1 MAALLETE
9 RLRLVPWANGHA
21 ELLVRLSAMPEV
33 MRFVGPG
40 DLWSREDAVRRSRQ
54 VRAHWREHKFGWRAA
69 VERESGRPVG
79 FIALNL
85 LGEGMPEF
93 AADELEIGWWL
104 DPACAGRG
112 YATEGA
118 AAVRDEAL
126 ASRGAESVIARI
138 QPGNAASIAV
148 AERIGLA
155 LERETTGVYG
165 EPVLV
170 YRGPPAP

>member
-1 MAALLETE
+1 MPALLETE
-9 RLRLVPWANGHA
+9 RLRLVPWSNGDA

-54 VRAHWREHKFGWRAA
+54 VRAHWREHGFGWRAA
-69 VERESGRPVG
+69 VERSSGRPVG
-79 FIALNL
+79 FIALNM
-85 LGEGMPEF
+85 LGEGMPEL
-93 AADELEIGWWL
+93 APDELEIGWWL
-104 DPACAGRG
+104 DPGCGGRG

-118 AAVRDEAL
+118 LAVRDDAL
-126 ASRGAESVIARI
+126 ASLGADSVVARI

-155 LERETTGVYG
+155 LALETVGVYG
-165 EPVLV
+165 EPVLL
-170 YRGPPAP
+170 YRGP